1 MQIVLTYDQAVD
13 TLPAGFMSALNDA
26 AEYLDALVSNNIT
39 VNVEV
44 GYGEITQNGQST
56 SISSGSEGGPNGGTT
71 LSYAQL
77 VADLSAN
84 SSSPADATALANLPA
99 TDPSDGA
106 GIFVS
111 SAQEKA
117 WGLIPANGTETDGSV
132 GFQLNGANGVSYDFD
147 PNDRGSG
154 NLWDFIGV
162 AEQEIT
168 HALGRISGL
177 SFDPSLWTVL
187 DLYRYSSA
195 GVLSHALGSAAYF
208 SIDGGAANLGNLAT
222 VDPSDWAGTSP
233 NSFSFELPVGIE
245 NPVTSTD
252 MIEMNVLGFNES
264 YVPLSPAVAVEATM
278 YGAVGS
284 VAEVAKLAYE
294 FLPGQVVNAV
304 NNALNPLVYA
314 AEAVG
319 LAFAFSNENGV
330 TTFANNFGPSN
341 GATPNTTTG
350 DAAFAAAAASSVF
363 GTASTTNLVSA
374 IDGFVTNWKSFYT
387 SNGLV
392 GIADATPAQ
401 IDLAARGA
409 AWGDAVGVAL
419 ANGLGPLKGQVVN
432 FLEDA
437 ADGQAIFSASLSS
450 QHVGLT
456 GTANAPDHYL

>member
-1 MQIVLTYDQAVD
+1 MQIELSYDQAVD
-13 TLPAGFMSALNDA
+13 TLPAGFVSGLNDA
-26 AEYLDALVSNNIT
+26 ADYLDALISNNIT
-39 VNVEV
+39 VNIEV

-56 SISSGSEGGPNGGTT
+56 LISSGSEGGPDDGTT

-84 SSSPADATALANLPA
+84 SSSSADATALANLPA

-117 WGLIPANGTETDGSV
+117 WGFIPASGTEIDGSV

-147 PNDRGSG
+147 PNDRGPG

-162 AEQEIT
+162 AEQELT

-177 SFDPSLWTVL
+177 SFDPSAWTAF
-187 DLYRYSSA
+187 DLYRYSSP
-195 GVLSHALGSAAYF
+195 GVINHTLGSAAYF
-208 SIDGGAANLGNLAT
+208 SIDGGATNLGNLAT
-222 VDPSDWAGTSP
+222 GDPSDWAGTSP
-233 NSFSFELPVGIE
+233 DSFNFELPVGVE

-252 MIEMNVLGFNES
+252 MIEMNVLGFNVS

-284 VAEVAKLAYE
+284 AAEVAKLANE

-304 NNALNPLVYA
+304 NNALNPLIYA
-314 AEAVG
+314 TEALG
-319 LAFAFSNENGV
+319 LAFAFHNENGE

-341 GATPNTTTG
+341 GAMPNTTTG
-350 DAAFAAAAASSVF
+350 DAAFAAATASSIF
-363 GTASTTNLVSA
+363 GTASTTNLVNA
-374 IDGFVTNWKSFYT
+374 IDGYVTNWKSFYT
-387 SNGLV
+387 SNGVV
-392 GIADATPAQ
+392 GIGDATPAQ

-409 AWGDAVGVAL
+409 AWGDAVGLAL
-419 ANGLGPLKGQVVN
+419 ANSVGPLKGQVVN

-437 ADGQAIFSASLSS
+437 ADGQATFSASLSS

-456 GTANAPDHYL
+456 GIASVSDHSL